1 MARVELQNLSKA
13 FPGPRGEPVWAV
25 RRAGLAV
32 ADGEFLVLVGPSG
45 AGKSTLLRLIA
56 GLEDVTEGNILIDG
70 QSMNGVDPKDRDIA
84 MVFQNHALYPHFT
97 ARENMA
103 FGLKL
108 RKFPQPEIERR
119 VREAAVMLGL
129 EPCLDRKP
137 AALSG
142 GERQRVALGRALV
155 RQPKVFLFDEPL
167 SNLDARMR
175 EQLRAEL
182 LRLHQRLG
190 ATMICV
196 THDQADAMTLG
207 DRIAVLRDG
216 VIQQVAAPLD
226 LYRQPANLFVAG
238 FIGSPPMNF
247 FRGQLARRDGAVW
260 FEASGGGLSWPL
272 PEGQAQRRA
281 NRVGQG
287 VILGLRPEHIA
298 CGGNSTGT
306 AIVEVAE
313 TTGAQTDLYLKSGG
327 LSFVARVPASESW
340 KAGDAVPFRFDLA
353 QAHFFDP
360 ATETALP

>member
-13 FPGPRGEPVWAV
+13 FTGSRGEPVWAV

-32 ADGEFLVLVGPSG
+32 ADGEFLILVGPSG
-45 AGKSTLLRLIA
+45 GGKSTLLRLIA
-56 GLEDVTEGNILIDG
+56 GLEDATEGHILIDG
-70 QSMNGVDPKDRDIA
+70 QSVNGVEPKDRDVA

-108 RKFPQPEIERR
+108 RKVPPSEIERR
-119 VREAAVMLGL
+119 VGEAAEMLGL
-129 EPCLDRKP
+129 TPCLDRKP
-137 AALSG
+137 AKLSG

-167 SNLDARMR
+167 SNLDTRMR

-196 THDQADAMTLG
+196 THDQADAMTMG

-216 VIQQVAAPLD
+216 AIQQVAAPLD

-247 FRGQLARRDGAVW
+247 FRGKLAGREGAVR
-260 FEASGGGLSWPL
+260 FEAEAGGVPWPW
-272 PEGQAQRRA
+272 PKERAQRLLD
-281 NRVGQG
+281 RVGQD

-298 CGGNSTGT
+298 CGADATGT
-306 AIVEVAE
+306 AIVEVVE

-327 LSFVARVPASESW
+327 LSFVARVPASEPW
-340 KAGDAVPFRFDLA
+340 KTGDAVPFRFDLA
-353 QAHFFDP
+353 RAHFFDP
-360 ATETALP
+360 ATEAALP